1 MKRIW
6 IMLLTSMLLMITG
19 CADVSD
25 VSASDSKYERNLTIP
40 GESPKEE
47 PEESEEKILY
57 QTVAENEVDTQSE
70 IVVKEQESEKK
81 SETTT
86 VAEKKEEQVVAKE
99 PEKEIAVTEESKETV
114 PPKET
119 PKQEEIKTSEPETPK
134 ETVKETEPVKTESK
148 EPQREEVPK
157 EEKPKEEKVD
167 NFDVQYWIGFAKSY
181 AAGRG
186 LSLDGTATDCWDNPI
201 TANANCRYL
210 ERDIKDRIDYYVD
223 VEGFESVWVWYE
235 QTGENTYLI
244 YIGYA

>member
-1 MKRIW
+1 M
-6 IMLLTSMLLMITG
+6 
-19 CADVSD
+19 
-25 VSASDSKYERNLTIP
+25 
-40 GESPKEE
+40 
-47 PEESEEKILY
+47 SEEITQVDAT
-57 QTVAENEVDTQSE
+57 QTQQTTEVVEENKQVTTEETKATEEIVAED
-70 IVVKEQESEKK
+70 SEK
-81 SETTT
+81 SNEG
-86 VAEKKEEQVVAKE
+86 QD
-99 PEKEIAVTEESKETV
+99 
-114 PPKET
+114 
-119 PKQEEIKTSEPETPK
+119 
-134 ETVKETEPVKTESK
+134 VKTESK

>member
-1 MKRIW
+1 MKRIL

-25 VSASDSKYERNLTIP
+25 VSASDSKYESNLTIP

-70 IVVKEQESEKK
+70 VVVKEQESEKK

-86 VAEKKEEQVVAKE
+86 VAEQKEEQVVAKE
-99 PEKEIAVTEESKETV
+99 PEKEIAVTEEPKETV

-119 PKQEEIKTSEPETPK
+119 PKQEEIKTSEPET
-134 ETVKETEPVKTESK
+134 
-148 EPQREEVPK
+148 
-157 EEKPKEEKVD
+157 PKEEKVD